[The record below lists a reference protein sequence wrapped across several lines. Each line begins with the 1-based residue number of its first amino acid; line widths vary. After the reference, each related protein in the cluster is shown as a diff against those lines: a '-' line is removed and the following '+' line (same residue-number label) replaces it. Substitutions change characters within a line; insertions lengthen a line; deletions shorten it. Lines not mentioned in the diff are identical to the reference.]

1 MPKKAKELS
10 AVEVRRIEHSG
21 RGRLNETVAV
31 GGVPGLLLQVTP
43 TSAKTWLLR
52 TKVGARRREIGLG
65 GYPEVPL
72 AQARDKAREAREL
85 IRSGVDP
92 VEQRKTAR
100 AALIAQQKR
109 GVTFTDAVDRYL
121 ASKLDE
127 FSNDKHRKQWRS
139 TLDTYAN
146 PAIGKMLVADI
157 EMQDVLRVLNQ
168 ETETGGTLWLT
179 KTETAKRLRG
189 RIENILSWATVSG
202 HRKGDNP
209 ARWKGNLSEVLPKPS
224 KVAKGDNQ
232 PSLSQTDLPKWFAAL
247 RQREGMATRALEF
260 LTLCAARSGEVR
272 GATWSEIDLKARM
285 WVIPAAR
292 MKMDRE
298 HRVPLSD
305 AAVDLLEATPR
316 MDRSEFV
323 FPAVRGGA
331 LSDMSLSA
339 VMRRMQEAEVK
350 AGRAGWLDPSSGRA
364 AVPHGLRSAFRVW
377 TADRGYERD
386 MAELALAHLIGSE
399 VERAYQR
406 SDMVERRRAMM
417 GDWSAFLSGASFG
430 SNVVQIGQSKS

>member
-1 MPKKAKELS
+1 MPRKAKELS

-92 VEQRKTAR
+92 VEQRKAAR
-100 AALIAQQKR
+100 AALITQQKR
-109 GVTFTDAVDRYL
+109 GLTFADAVDKYL
-121 ASKLDE
+121 GSKLDE
-127 FSNDKHRKQWRS
+127 FSNEKHRKQWRS
-139 TLDTYAN
+139 TLEAYAI
-146 PAIGKMLVADI
+146 PGIGKMLVDDI
-157 EMQDVLRVLNQ
+157 TMQDVLRVLNQ
-168 ETETGGTLWLT
+168 ETDNGGTLWLA

-232 PSLSQTDLPKWFAAL
+232 PSLSQADLPKWFTAL
-247 RQREGMATRALEF
+247 
-260 LTLCAARSGEVR
+260 
-272 GATWSEIDLKARM
+272 
-285 WVIPAAR
+285 
-292 MKMDRE
+292 
-298 HRVPLSD
+298 H
-305 AAVDLLEATPR
+305 
-316 MDRSEFV
+316 
-323 FPAVRGGA
+323 
-331 LSDMSLSA
+331 
-339 VMRRMQEAEVK
+339 
-350 AGRAGWLDPSSGRA
+350 
-364 AVPHGLRSAFRVW
+364 
-377 TADRGYERD
+377 
-386 MAELALAHLIGSE
+386 
-399 VERAYQR
+399 
-406 SDMVERRRAMM
+406 
-417 GDWSAFLSGASFG
+417 
-430 SNVVQIGQSKS
+430 